1 MYNTFGLFLH
11 KVFASTLTRYLPP
24 LFLIVHNPKMTVQP
38 ATNDKGLTPC
48 LQKKNSQGYDSYD
61 YQWCCEAPTTRVP
74 PDTHPN
80 ALGKCWGNY
89 YTYPSK
95 TVLFMLIN
103 RERGENGGRIF
114 FQWLELGYEKFPP
127 NTTAI
132 IHYFC

>member
-1 MYNTFGLFLH
+1 MRHIPRHQNLMYNTFGLFLH

-38 ATNDKGLTPC
+38 ATNTKGLTPC

-80 ALGKCWGNY
+80 ALGKCWGSYLVFIHIHRKQICLVYGDKLN
-89 YTYPSK
+89 
-95 TVLFMLIN
+95 FRLI
-103 RERGENGGRIF
+103 
-114 FQWLELGYEKFPP
+114 
-127 NTTAI
+127 
-132 IHYFC
+132 